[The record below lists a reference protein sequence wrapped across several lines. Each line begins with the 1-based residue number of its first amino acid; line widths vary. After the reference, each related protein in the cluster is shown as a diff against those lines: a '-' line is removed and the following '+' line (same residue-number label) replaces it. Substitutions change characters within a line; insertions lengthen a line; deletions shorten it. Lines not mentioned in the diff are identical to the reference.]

1 MNKILFFGEPLIRI
15 TPSFYEKLN
24 DKTNCTLY
32 YGGSE
37 INIAR
42 NMSAFGIDTAIFTG
56 LPEHEVGNSFID
68 FLKQSQI
75 DSNNIQRCGERI
87 GLYYLINGYGVR
99 NSEVYYDRQHT
110 SINDID
116 IQNIDMNQ
124 LFNGITHFHFSG
136 ITIAISQHVRDILQV
151 LLEEAKKREIIIS
164 IDLNLRTKM
173 ISIEDAKKEF
183 SHFAKYA
190 DYCFGI
196 DPLMKDENDLTMFDR
211 QHATEKTIEKRMQEL
226 QAAYQFKAIFHTIR
240 NVDENMINSY
250 EAYAYDHHLYHSV
263 ILKTALL
270 ERVGSGDA
278 FVAGLLYQIMNQEN
292 LQETID
298 FAVAS
303 GTYKCV
309 VIGDNMYENSQTIY
323 RLLENHSEISR

>member
-1 MNKILFFGEPLIRI
+1 MKKILFFGEPLIRI

-56 LPEHEVGNSFID
+56 LPKHEVGDSFID

-75 DSNNIQRCGERI
+75 DSKNIQRCGERI

-183 SHFAKYA
+183 SRFAKYA

-196 DPLMKDENDLTMFDR
+196 EPLMKDENDR
-211 QHATEKTIEKRMQEL
+211 
-226 QAAYQFKAIFHTIR
+226 
-240 NVDENMINSY
+240 SY
-250 EAYAYDHHLYHSV
+250 PA
-263 ILKTALL
+263 
-270 ERVGSGDA
+270 
-278 FVAGLLYQIMNQEN
+278 
-292 LQETID
+292 
-298 FAVAS
+298 
-303 GTYKCV
+303 
-309 VIGDNMYENSQTIY
+309 
-323 RLLENHSEISR
+323 

>member
-1 MNKILFFGEPLIRI
+1 MKKILFFGEPLIRI
-15 TPSFYEKLN
+15 TPFHYEKLFDN
-24 DKTNCTLY
+24 INSTLY

-42 NMSAFGIDTAIFTG
+42 NMSGFGIDAAILTG
-56 LPEHEVGNSFID
+56 LPTNKIGDSFVEFLNQSHID
-68 FLKQSQI
+68 TQAVE
-75 DSNNIQRCGERI
+75 RCGDRLGI
-87 GLYYLINGYGVR
+87 YFLIDGYGAR
-99 NSEVYYDRQHT
+99 NSEVYYDRKHT

-116 IQNIDMNQ
+116 IQNIDTNQ

-226 QAAYQFKAIFHTIR
+226 QAVYQFKAIFHTIR

-250 EAYAYDHHLYHSV
+250 EAYAYDHQLYHSV
-263 ILKTALL
+263 VLKTALL

-278 FVAGLLYQIMNQEN
+278 FVAGALYQIINQVN
-292 LQETID
+292 LQEVVD

-303 GTYKCV
+303 GTYKCTV
-309 VIGDNMYENSQTIY
+309 NGDNMFENTDKVY

>member
-1 MNKILFFGEPLIRI
+1 MKKILFFGEPLIRI

-211 QHATEKTIEKRMQEL
+211 QHATEKTIEKSSEL
-226 QAAYQFKAIFHTIR
+226 ADVAKTRVSIKSAQADLDEKFIELGKLYYEIISNDNIF
-240 NVDENMINSY
+240 DE
-250 EAYAYDHHLYHSV
+250 
-263 ILKTALL
+263 KTAAIVQEIDSINTRIKEL
-270 ERVGSGDA
+270 EA
-278 FVAGLLYQIMNQEN
+278 N
-292 LQETID
+292 LD
-298 FAVAS
+298 
-303 GTYKCV
+303 K
-309 VIGDNMYENSQTIY
+309 
-323 RLLENHSEISR
+323 